1 MKCFS
6 DLFIEDDDEP
16 VEASEKKENDNETI
30 SHNLVTCLH
39 SSVVILQL
47 LSSNMNV
54 VLPSTL

>member
-16 VEASEKKENDNETI
+16 VEASEKKENDDKSI
-30 SHNLVTCLH
+30 CHYLVTSLYC
-39 SSVVILQL
+39 SVVILQF

-54 VLPSTL
+54 VLASIF